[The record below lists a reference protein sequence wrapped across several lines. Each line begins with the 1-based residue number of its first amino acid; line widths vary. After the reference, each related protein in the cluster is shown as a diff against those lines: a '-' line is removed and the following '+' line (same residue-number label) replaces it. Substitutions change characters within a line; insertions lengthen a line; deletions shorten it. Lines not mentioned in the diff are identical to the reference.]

1 MFVFMT
7 VLVTYKSGTNVVHNE
22 HFGMVQKIP
31 DYSAHLPNEE
41 TETLSCPWPP
51 SLEETVPAT
60 AALVF

>member
-1 MFVFMT
+1 M
-7 VLVTYKSGTNVVHNE
+7 VHNE